1 MLLYFGT
8 YLETMKSEYIVLRD
22 TREKN
27 GWDFSSHERCK
38 AVKDWGLKTGDYT
51 VKGLETS
58 LVIERKA
65 STGEIAMNLGQ
76 KKKAFEA
83 EMERM
88 SEFRWAY
95 IVCEFSIDDIMSF
108 PENSGIPRKKW
119 QYIRMNGK
127 FIWKRIRELEE
138 EHGVVFLFCNNKHD
152 AESRVMRIFD
162 EVTEI
167 LIREQHS

>member
-1 MLLYFGT
+1 MS
-8 YLETMKSEYIVLRD
+8 KYIVLRD

-27 GWDFSSHERCK
+27 GWDFSSQDKCM
-38 AVKDWGLKTGDYT
+38 AVKDWGLRTGDYT
-51 VKGLETS
+51 ARGLEKS

-76 KKKAFEA
+76 KKNAFEA

-88 SEFRWAY
+88 SKFRWAY

-108 PENSGIPRKKW
+108 PENSGIPKKRW
-119 QYIRMNGK
+119 QYMRMNGK
-127 FIWKRIRELEE
+127 YIWKRIREIEE
-138 EHGVVFLFCNNKHD
+138 EFGVVFLFLDNKHD
-152 AESRVMRIFD
+152 AEDKVVRIFD

>member
-1 MLLYFGT
+1 
-8 YLETMKSEYIVLRD
+8 MKSEYIILRD

-27 GWDFSSHERCK
+27 GWTFQSFDRCK

-51 VKGLETS
+51 ARGLEKS

-65 STGEIAMNLGQ
+65 STGELAMNLGQ
-76 KKKAFEA
+76 KRKPFEA

-88 SEFRWAY
+88 SNFRWAY

-108 PENSGIPRKKW
+108 PENSGIPRKRW
-119 QYIRMNGK
+119 QYMRMNGK
-127 FIWKRIRELEE
+127 FIWRRVRELEE
-138 EHGVVFLFCNNKHD
+138 KYNVVFLFCEDKVD
-152 AESRVMRIFD
+152 AEERVFRIFD

-167 LIREQHS
+167 LIREQVN

>member
-1 MLLYFGT
+1 M
-8 YLETMKSEYIVLRD
+8 
-22 TREKN
+22 
-27 GWDFSSHERCK
+27 

-51 VKGLETS
+51 ARGLEKS

-76 KKKAFEA
+76 KKNAFEA

-88 SEFRWAY
+88 SKFRWAY

-108 PENSGIPRKKW
+108 PENSGIQKKRW
-119 QYIRMNGK
+119 QYMRMNGK
-127 FIWKRIRELEE
+127 YIWKRIREIEE
-138 EHGVVFLFCNNKHD
+138 EFGVVFLFFDNKHD
-152 AESRVMRIFD
+152 AEDKVVRIFD